1 MISMKNLLFSW
12 RKLHKITKTVFLTG
26 LIFSFIL
33 TLFALFL
40 SFSDNPLHQRGS
52 VEVVFA
58 SSDILYITAIVSLF
72 LEIYIKRFFNR

>member
-1 MISMKNLLFSW
+1 MKNLLFSW
-12 RKLHKITKTVFLTG
+12 RKLNKITRTVFFTG
-26 LIFSFIL
+26 LIFSFLL

-58 SSDILYITAIVSLF
+58 SSDILYITAILSIF
-72 LEIYIKRFFNR
+72 LEIYIKRFFSR